1 MDMSTSLLE
10 QIHAG
15 LSETE
20 LDTRLTEALER
31 HEITHATAAAAR
43 GIHRRLAER
52 RDREELLRV
61 LHGTATDLTGIR
73 DVEAVLKAIV
83 QRTRSLT
90 GSDMA
95 YISLNDYRAR
105 ETYIRKSDGVITPDY
120 RTIRMPIGTGVLGKA
135 AAGLS
140 PYQSADYLTDPDIVH
155 LPQIDAIVR
164 AEGVRAILGVPL
176 NLHGSVI
183 GALLIADR
191 SPRRYPNTL
200 IDLIDTVGKHAAVAL
215 DNAERFTEI
224 TTALDDLAKEQ
235 DTHISRVRH
244 LQDVISLDE
253 RLIETVVG
261 GRGLD
266 GYVELAHQVLAAP
279 AAVLDPA
286 GGVLAAHPAHDGR
299 PSGAWFDAV
308 TAMVDG
314 AEFAG
319 AVATGKP
326 RSVHGATLVP
336 AKAGGT
342 HLATLVLAGEIPA
355 AQGGLLERLAIF
367 LTVLRLFDQA
377 AHDSAQRMQFEVLDD
392 ILSGRAVAPEQ
403 VQRRAARFGLR
414 SDDRLTCLVI
424 DTHGADYRR
433 IEGHVRGALGRIR
446 ALVADHAGHICVLA
460 ADGAPAVASLE
471 QEFAANGVVAT
482 IGFAGPAVGFDAVAA
497 IHTQAERALSTLIVL
512 GRAGEVLD
520 GARLGAVGLLLDAA
534 GTLGRD
540 YDPLGE
546 IRPLLAY
553 DRDHGTALT
562 ETAWTF
568 LENNAG
574 LVDTAARLFIHRNTV
589 RQRLAR
595 IAELLGDD
603 WLAGTRRLD
612 LHLALRIWKLQTT
625 R

>member
-1 MDMSTSLLE
+1 MSTSLLE
-10 QIHAG
+10 HIHAG
-15 LSETE
+15 ISEAE

-31 HEITHATAAAAR
+31 HEITHATADAAR

-61 LHGTATDLTGIR
+61 LHDTATDLTGIR
-73 DVEAVLKAIV
+73 DVEAVLQAIV
-83 QRTRSLT
+83 QRTRLLT

-95 YISLNDYRAR
+95 YISLNDYRTR
-105 ETYIRKSDGVITPDY
+105 ETYIRKSDGVMTHTY

-191 SPRRYPNTL
+191 SPRSYPSGL

-235 DTHISRVRH
+235 DTHIGRVRH

-266 GYVELAHQVLAAP
+266 GFVDLAHQALATP

-286 GGVLAAHPAHDGR
+286 GGVLAAHPAHDGE
-299 PSGAWFDAV
+299 PSGAWIDAV
-308 TAMVDG
+308 TDG
-314 AEFAG
+314 AEFAR

-326 RSVHGATLVP
+326 RSVRGVTLVP
-336 AKAGGT
+336 AKAAGT
-342 HLATLVLAGEIPA
+342 HLATLVLAEEIA
-355 AQGGLLERLAIF
+355 AEQGGLLERLAIF

-392 ILSGRAVAPEQ
+392 LLSGRPVAPEQ

-414 SDDRLTCLVI
+414 PGDRLTSIVI

-433 IEGHVRGALGRIR
+433 IEGHVRGALGQIR

-471 QEFAANGVVAT
+471 QEFAANGIVAT
-482 IGFAGPAVGFDAVAA
+482 IGFAGPAVGFDAAPAV
-497 IHTQAERALSTLIVL
+497 HKQAERALSTLIVL
-512 GRAGEVLD
+512 GRTGQVLD

-534 GTLGRD
+534 GTLGSD

-553 DRDHGTALT
+553 DREHGTSLT

-612 LHLALRIWKLQTT
+612 LHLALRVWKLQTAQ
-625 R
+625 